1 MLLSFSKIFLT
12 PASCLFNILKTM
24 QIKTKQIELQN
35 YDSID
40 RLLNNSQSDKA
51 ENNERKKKKLSGG
64 ALLLLGL
71 TEVWK
76 VNYCN

>member
-24 QIKTKQIELQN
+24 QIKTKHIELQN

-40 RLLNNSQSDKA
+40 RLLNNSK
-51 ENNERKKKKLSGG
+51 R
-64 ALLLLGL
+64 
-71 TEVWK
+71 
-76 VNYCN
+76 